1 MTVWDFLNN
10 ILGFFPPIVAGTLL
24 AVAGG
29 VFIHGFNR
37 HGMDFLKHGLKQTA
51 LDVSLENRFRDMEAS
66 HVALNSSIE
75 SRFDALEQSINGLRT
90 EMQTE
95 INGIKNE
102 VGGLRTEIDT
112 IKNNHFAHLKN
123 YLTVL
128 DGILLDKN
136 VISNQDKARLDN
148 ELRGM

>member
-1 MTVWDFLNN
+1 MAKKGASMTVWDFLDK
-10 ILGFFPPIVAGTLL
+10 LSSSLPPILAMVLTAGVVVILT
-24 AVAGG
+24 
-29 VFIHGFNR
+29 IGFSK
-37 HGMDFLKHGLKQTA
+37 HGMNFFKYGFKQSA
-51 LDVSLENRFRDMEAS
+51 LDET
-66 HVALNSSIE
+66 IE
-75 SRFDALEQSINGLRT
+75 TRFDALEQSINGLRT

-95 INGIKNE
+95 IS
-102 VGGLRTEIDT
+102 GLRTEIDT